1 MSDAFVLPETC
12 KIVSCLAPAADA
24 AGRTGT
30 WISTKTLNKVFIFVH
45 INQGNAATVLLSLLQ
60 AQDVSGTGSKAG
72 PPVNIWANTD
82 AGASDTLVYQG
93 SSSSTYTTDAG
104 TPKVKLVVF
113 EVDPGWLDVA
123 GGFKDVT
130 VSTGASN
137 AANITQAEFVC
148 LTRYKGAGAADL
160 AVITD

>member
-1 MSDAFVLPETC
+1 MSDTFVISETA
-12 KIVSCLAPAADA
+12 KIVNALSPAADA
-24 AGRTGT
+24 GGRTGV
-30 WISTKTLNKVFIFVH
+30 WISTKSLQKVFILCQV
-45 INQGNAATVLLSLLQ
+45 NQGNAATVQFSLLQ

-72 PPVNIWANTD
+72 PPVPVWTNLNV
-82 AGASDTLVYQG
+82 GAADLLTYQG
-93 SSSSTYTTDAG
+93 QAASTYTTDAALQ
-104 TPKVKLVVF
+104 TKLVIF

-137 AANITQAEFVC
+137 AANITAAMFVC
-148 LTRYKGAGAADL
+148 WPRYKGAGAADL